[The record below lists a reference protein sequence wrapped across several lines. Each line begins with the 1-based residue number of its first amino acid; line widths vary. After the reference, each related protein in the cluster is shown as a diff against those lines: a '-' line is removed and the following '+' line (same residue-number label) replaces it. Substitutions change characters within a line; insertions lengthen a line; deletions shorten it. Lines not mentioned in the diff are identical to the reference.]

1 LEKEAPKMKGSLSVD
16 IPVEWAAFF
25 VSLMKSPSH
34 FPWVKEFVMSGS
46 SGLLGNA
53 RQSVSVQVPLSC
65 PTSSDFSCS
74 KLTEWS
80 PFFYGRRGNLRGREV
95 DMEDENEH
103 AVEP

>member
-1 LEKEAPKMKGSLSVD
+1 MPILFPLEKEAPKMKGSLSVD
-16 IPVEWAAFF
+16 NPVEWAAFF

-34 FPWVKEFVMSGS
+34 FPWVKEFVMSGL

-53 RQSVSVQVPLSC
+53 RQSVSVQFPLSC

-80 PFFYGRRGNLRGREV
+80 PFF
-95 DMEDENEH
+95 
-103 AVEP
+103 VEEEEILEARN